1 MADRLMADVEDVESR
16 LAAEL
21 AQRRS
26 QLETLGIVAALALV
40 SSAAWYVWPGVQS
53 TVPLMP
59 LLGPAIVLLL
69 CALAMQDLVDFG
81 PRHRS
86 RLGAAAAIAWPPLLL
101 LGTRAFDNTG
111 WVQLGDLLLL
121 PLAAI
126 AFEFSRVQLS
136 GGIQALRYRGLMG
149 ATGGMVALSLVISEG
164 IESEQMMF
172 GLVIVALALIRA
184 GLDVFG
190 SDKER
195 PERRRFK
202 EQRDKLEKRV
212 LELRAQDIKIDQAAS
227 LFQAATEVGWNDPKE
242 GLALLSTAADDI
254 ERTLAL
260 SSDIQ
265 DILADAMAAVEQAQD
280 IAPESKRPR
289 NCITQGE
296 REMELGSLRDAEQLF
311 RQGKKRAA
319 DIIEWWTPA
328 EEAIAEG
335 KRALDGCDGDQ
346 YEQVRRMLQDA
357 EDALE
362 REEPAEAAELAS
374 AIPQQVEAMGEA
386 GEGADESL
394 EEARRALEQAKG
406 IDQDVFSDRIKQAEE
421 ALEAGQFSMA
431 RGLSDSVIRE
441 VTRERE
447 AMVEVQKAL
456 RQQKK
461 LRARWEGRDDADDWE
476 NLLEGIKGARKEKQW
491 SHAATLLERLTNDLD
506 ATQAAHSEAT
516 ELLDFLQ
523 GEWRAL
529 RNQLESNGIK
539 VDDAERHA
547 CEGTIGEAVASLGS
561 GDVEACLAKLGEAD
575 TQMEALRRRI

>member
-1 MADRLMADVEDVESR
+1 MADTADVEDVESR
-16 LAAEL
+16 LVATL
-21 AQRRS
+21 AKQRS

-40 SSAAWYVWPGVQS
+40 GSAAWYVWPGVES

-59 LLGPAIVLLL
+59 RLGPAIVLLL

-86 RLGAAAAIAWPPLLL
+86 RLAAATAIAWPPLLL
-101 LGTRAFDNTG
+101 LGIHAFDGTG
-111 WVQLGDLLLL
+111 WVQVGNLLML
-121 PLAAI
+121 PLAVA

-164 IESEQMMF
+164 AESELMMS
-172 GLVIVALALIRA
+172 GLLVVALALIRA
-184 GLDVFG
+184 GMDVFG

-202 EQRDKLEKRV
+202 EQRDALEKRV

-227 LFQAATEVGWNDPKE
+227 LLQAATKVGWNDPKE
-242 GLALLSTAADDI
+242 GLALLATAVDNI

-260 SSDIQ
+260 SSDIA
-265 DILADAMAAVEQAQD
+265 DILADAMAAVEQSEEV
-280 IAPESKRPR
+280 APESKRPR
-289 NCITQGE
+289 NCITLGE

-319 DIIEWWTPA
+319 DIIEWWSPA
-328 EEAIAEG
+328 EEAISEG
-335 KRALDGCDGDQ
+335 KRALDGCVGEQ
-346 YEQVRRMLQDA
+346 YEPVRRLLQDA
-357 EDALE
+357 QDALE
-362 REEPAEAAELAS
+362 REEAAEAAELAS
-374 AIPQQVEAMGEA
+374 SIPVHVEAMGEA
-386 GEGADESL
+386 GEGAEESL

-406 IDQDVFSDRIKQAEE
+406 IDQDVFNDRIEQAAT
-421 ALEAGQFSMA
+421 ALEAGQYSMA
-431 RGLSDSVIRE
+431 RGLSDSVLRE
-441 VTRERE
+441 VSRERE

-476 NLLEGIKGARKEKQW
+476 NRLEGIKGARKEKQW

-506 ATQAAHSEAT
+506 ATQAAHGEAT

-547 CEGTIGEAVASLGS
+547 CEGTIGGAVASLGS

>member
-1 MADRLMADVEDVESR
+1 MADTTDVADVESR
-16 LAAEL
+16 LAATL
-21 AQRRS
+21 AKQRS

-40 SSAAWYVWPGVQS
+40 GSAAWYVWPGVES

-59 LLGPAIVLLL
+59 RLGPAIVLLL

-86 RLGAAAAIAWPPLLL
+86 RLGAATAIAWPPLLL
-101 LGTRAFDNTG
+101 LGIRAFGDTG
-111 WVQLGDLLLL
+111 WVQVGNLLML
-121 PLAAI
+121 PLAVA

-164 IESEQMMF
+164 AESELMMS
-172 GLVIVALALIRA
+172 GLLVVALALFRA
-184 GLDVFG
+184 GMDVFG
-190 SDKER
+190 SDKDR

-202 EQRDKLEKRV
+202 EQRDALEKRV
-212 LELRAQDIKIDQAAS
+212 LQLRAQDIKIDQAAS
-227 LFQAATEVGWNDPKE
+227 LLQAATEVGWNDPKE
-242 GLALLSTAADDI
+242 GVALLATAADDI

-260 SSDIQ
+260 SSDIA
-265 DILADAMAAVEQAQD
+265 DILADAVAAVEQSEEV
-280 IAPESKRPR
+280 APESKRPR
-289 NCITQGE
+289 NCITLGE

-328 EEAIAEG
+328 EEAISEG
-335 KRALDGCDGDQ
+335 KRALDGCAGEQ
-346 YEQVRRMLQDA
+346 YEPVRRMLQEA
-357 EDALE
+357 QDALE
-362 REEPAEAAELAS
+362 REEAAEAAELAS
-374 AIPQQVEAMGEA
+374 AIPQQVEAMSEA
-386 GEGADESL
+386 GEGAEESL

-406 IDQDVFSDRIKQAEE
+406 IDQDVFNDRIEQADA

-476 NLLEGIKGARKEKQW
+476 NRLEGIKGARKEKQW

-506 ATQAAHSEAT
+506 ATQAAHGEAT

-539 VDDAERHA
+539 VDDSERHA
-547 CEGTIGEAVASLGS
+547 CEGTIGESVVSLGS

>member
-1 MADRLMADVEDVESR
+1 MADTADVEDVESR
-16 LAAEL
+16 LAATL
-21 AQRRS
+21 AKQRS
-26 QLETLGIVAALALV
+26 QLETLGTVAALALV
-40 SSAAWYVWPGVQS
+40 GSAAWYVWPGVEG
-53 TVPLMP
+53 TVPLIP
-59 LLGPAIVLLL
+59 RLGPAIVLLL

-86 RLGAAAAIAWPPLLL
+86 RLGAAMAIAWPPLLL
-101 LGTRAFDNTG
+101 LGIRAFEDTG
-111 WVQLGDLLLL
+111 WVQLGNLLML
-121 PLAAI
+121 PLAVA

-164 IESEQMMF
+164 AESELMMS
-172 GLVIVALALIRA
+172 GLLVVALALIRA
-184 GLDVFG
+184 GMDVFG

-202 EQRDKLEKRV
+202 EQRDALEKRV

-227 LFQAATEVGWNDPKE
+227 LLQAATKVGWNDPKE
-242 GLALLSTAADDI
+242 GLSLLATAADDI

-260 SSDIQ
+260 SSDIA
-265 DILADAMAAVEQAQD
+265 DILADAVAAVEQSEEV
-280 IAPESKRPR
+280 APESKRPR
-289 NCITQGE
+289 NCITLGE

-328 EEAIAEG
+328 EDAISVG
-335 KRALDGCDGDQ
+335 MRALDGCAGEQ
-346 YEQVRRMLQDA
+346 YEPVRRMLQEA
-357 EDALE
+357 QDALE
-362 REEPAEAAELAS
+362 REEAAEAAELAS
-374 AIPQQVEAMGEA
+374 AIPQHVEAMGEA
-386 GEGADESL
+386 GEGAEESL

-406 IDQDVFSDRIKQAEE
+406 IDQDVFNDRIEQAAA
-421 ALEAGQFSMA
+421 ALEAGQYSMA
-431 RGLSDSVIRE
+431 RGLSDSVLRE
-441 VTRERE
+441 VSRERE

-476 NLLEGIKGARKEKQW
+476 NRLEGIKGARKEKQW

-506 ATQAAHSEAT
+506 ATQAAHGEAT

-547 CEGTIGEAVASLGS
+547 CEGTIGGAVASLGS